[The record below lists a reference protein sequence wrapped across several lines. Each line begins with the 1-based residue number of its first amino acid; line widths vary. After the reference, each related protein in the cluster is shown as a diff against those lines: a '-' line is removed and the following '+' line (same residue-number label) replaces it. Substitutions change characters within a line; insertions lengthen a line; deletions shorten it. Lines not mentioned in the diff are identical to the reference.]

1 MRRNALPHR
10 SFYLFLSSQTKSFFK
25 YPGQFK
31 FLKTHSAQNFLTIPL
46 PTPTTKQ
53 TFAFTTKTKESFNS
67 IDMNTNKTLKE
78 EALHY
83 HAKGRPGKI
92 EVIPT
97 KETATQRDLTLA
109 YSPGVA
115 EPCLEIAADPE
126 SVYKYTAKGN
136 LVAVIS
142 NGTAVLGLG
151 DIGPAAGK
159 PVMEGKG
166 LLFKIYADIDVFD
179 IELNTKDVDE
189 FVRTVKIL
197 EPTFGGVNLEDIS
210 APECFE
216 IEERLKAELNIP
228 VMHDDQHGTAIISA
242 AALLNALE
250 IVGKDIDKVKI
261 VVNGAGASAISCSKL
276 YHSLGAKKEN
286 MFMFDS
292 KGLIHPSRTNLD
304 GKKSEFANA
313 NAPATTTL
321 ADALVGADVFI
332 GLSKG
337 NVLNQ
342 DMVKSMAKDCIVFA
356 MANPTPEISYEEASA
371 AREDII
377 IATGRSDYPNQVNNV
392 LGFPY
397 IFRGA
402 LDVRSKEINE
412 EMKLAAVRALA
423 ALAKKPVPDIVNMAY
438 GKDNMVFGRE
448 YIIPKP
454 TDPRLLTAVA
464 PAVAKAAM
472 DAGVAK
478 YPIKDWDAYE
488 TQLSKR
494 LGLDNTLTKAIIN
507 QAKRRPKRV
516 VLADAENLAVL
527 KAAQQVQEERIATPI
542 LLGNVKKIKQLIHDN
557 HLQLKNV
564 SIIDPMHP
572 HDAAEQAQLERFG
585 DALFEKRQRKGFN
598 KAEAHAVMRRRSYYG
613 AMMVE
618 LGEADAMVGG
628 MTRNYPDTLRP
639 ALQVIG
645 RQPGVN
651 KISGMYILMSRFG
664 PLFLADTTVNFNPS
678 ADDIVEIAEQAAKE
692 VEKFNIKPRIAL
704 LTYSNFGTANG
715 EDALKM
721 REAVS
726 KLRAKHP
733 KMVVDGEMQAHLPFD
748 RELLTENHPFCDL
761 AEDGANILIFPN
773 LSASNIAYN
782 LVKEVADIE
791 KIGPVLLG
799 LKKPA
804 HVLQLGSTTREIVNM
819 IAIAVVDA
827 QMNK

>member
-1 MRRNALPHR
+1 MPRTFFNP
-10 SFYLFLSSQTKSFFK
+10 LSVMS
-25 YPGQFK
+25 
-31 FLKTHSAQNFLTIPL
+31 
-46 PTPTTKQ
+46 
-53 TFAFTTKTKESFNS
+53 
-67 IDMNTNKTLKE
+67 TNKTLKE

-92 EVIPT
+92 EVVPT

-115 EPCLEIAADPE
+115 DPCLEIAANPE
-126 SVYKYTAKGN
+126 DVYKYTAKGN

-179 IELNTKDVDE
+179 IELDTKDVDE

-228 VMHDDQHGTAIISA
+228 VMHDDQHGTAIISS

-250 IVGKDIDKVKI
+250 IVGKKIDQVKI

-276 YHSLGAKKEN
+276 YHSLGAKKSN

-304 GKKSEFANA
+304 GKKSEFANDKM
-313 NAPATTTL
+313 PAETTL
-321 ADALVGADVFI
+321 AEAMVGADVFI

-337 NVLNQ
+337 NVLDQ
-342 DMVKSMAKDCIVFA
+342 SMVKAMAQDCIVFA
-356 MANPTPEISYEEASA
+356 MANPTPEISYEEATA
-371 AREDII
+371 ARKDII

-402 LDVRSKEINE
+402 LDVRSKVINE

-423 ALAKKPVPDIVNMAY
+423 ELAKKPVPDIVNMAY
-438 GKDNMVFGRE
+438 GKETMVFGRD

-454 TDPRLLTAVA
+454 TDPRLLMAVA

-478 YPIKDWDAYE
+478 FPIKDWDAYE

-507 QAKRRPKRV
+507 QARRDPKRV

-527 KAAQQVQEERIATPI
+527 KAAQEVIEEGIATPI
-542 LLGNVKKIKQLIHDN
+542 LLGSIDKIERLIAEN
-557 HLQLKNV
+557 KLNLKGV
-564 SIIDPMHP
+564 SIVDPMKP
-572 HDAAEQAQLERFG
+572 QDEAEKARLQRFG
-585 DALFEKRQRKGFN
+585 DLLFEKRKRKGFN
-598 KAEAHAVMRRRSYYG
+598 MSEAHDMLRRRNYFG

-618 LGEADAMVGG
+618 TGEAEAMIGG
-628 MTRNYPDTLRP
+628 MTRNYPETIRP

-645 RQPGVN
+645 RQEGV
-651 KISGMYILMSRFG
+651 KKVAGMYILMSRFG
-664 PLFLADTTVNFNPS
+664 PLFLADTTVNFNPT
-678 ADDIVEIAEQAAKE
+678 ADELVEIAELAAKE
-692 VEKFNIKPRIAL
+692 VEKFNIKPRIAM
-704 LTYSNFGTANG
+704 LTYSNFGSADG
-715 EDALKM
+715 DDAIKM
-721 REAVS
+721 REAVT
-726 KLRAKHP
+726 KLKAKHP
-733 KMVVDGEMQAHLPFD
+733 NLVVDGEMQAHLPFD
-748 RELLTENHPFCDL
+748 QDLLRQNHPFCDL
-761 AEDGANILIFPN
+761 LGEGANILIFPN

-782 LVKEVADIE
+782 LVKEVAEIE

-799 LKKPA
+799 LRRPA
-804 HVLQLGSTTREIVNM
+804 HVLQLGSTTREVVNM

-827 QMNK
+827 QTAK